1 MPLLVSVRS
10 GEEVAA
16 ALEGGAGIIDAKEPA
31 RGSLGAVDPDVLAA
45 IAGRTPA
52 TVPLSV
58 ALGDCVGV
66 EQARA
71 AVSSAPL
78 PERSAP
84 VYLKLGF
91 AGLPPAQRITALLE
105 VARRSV
111 AGRTAR
117 VVAVAYADHGAAH
130 APAPEDVLRAAVTAG
145 ASGLLVDTWR
155 KDGRGLLDH
164 VPLERLAGLS
174 ARARAAGM
182 VFAVAGSLD
191 ITAIARLAAIADVI
205 GVRGAACRG
214 GRSGTVDAGLVRGLR
229 RCLEHAR
236 AGGAPEVARLNPG
249 ARVRLA
255 EREA

>member
-1 MPLLVSVRS
+1 
-10 GEEVAA
+10 VAA

-31 RGSLGAVDPDVLAA
+31 RGSLGTVDPDVLTA

-52 TVPLSV
+52 NVPLSV
-58 ALGDCVGV
+58 ALGDCLGV

-71 AVSSAPL
+71 AVSSASL

-91 AGLPPAQRITALLE
+91 AALPPAERITPLLE
-105 VARRSV
+105 VARSSA
-111 AGRTAR
+111 AGAAR
-117 VVAVAYADHGAAH
+117 VVAVAYADHGVAH

-145 ASGLLVDTWR
+145 ASALLVDTWR
-155 KDGRGLLDH
+155 KDGRTLLDH

-182 VFAVAGSLD
+182 IFAVAGTLD
-191 ITAIARLAAIADVI
+191 ITAISRLAAIADVV

-229 RCLEHAR
+229 RCLEQSR
-236 AGGAPEVARLNPG
+236 TGGALEVLRRSPG
-249 ARVRLA
+249 AGVRLA